1 MPKLLQRHGGAETSQ
16 EYSKFKTKDGTNS
29 NQKENSIGGREEETG
44 SANLANTTK
53 TRRVKL
59 RRIRGQNERKSK
71 KDPYARLREINPE
84 NLKFR
89 LSDYNN

>member
-44 SANLANTTK
+44 SANPADTTK
-53 TRRVKL
+53 KHD
-59 RRIRGQNERKSK
+59 E
-71 KDPYARLREINPE
+71 
-84 NLKFR
+84 
-89 LSDYNN
+89 